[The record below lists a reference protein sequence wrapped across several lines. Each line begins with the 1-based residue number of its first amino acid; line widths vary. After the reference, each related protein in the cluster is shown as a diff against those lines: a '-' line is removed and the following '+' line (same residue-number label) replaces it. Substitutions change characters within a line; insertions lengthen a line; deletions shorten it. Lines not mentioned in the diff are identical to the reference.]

1 MDRKLHR
8 YQESQVFP
16 GFPVLGWGLWPILF
30 CLFSSSLLRLFDFQ
44 ASALDQFLGPRHLP
58 HPVLL
63 SHEAHSAQLQQ
74 PRGAFFEILE
84 PFRCLTQGLPE
95 NLAVVH
101 EKRGAD
107 SRTPLLEVG
116 FPS

>member
-8 YQESQVFP
+8 HQEPQVLP
-16 GFPVLGWGLWPILF
+16 GLHVLGRAHWPLLL
-30 CLFSSSLLRLFDFQ
+30 CLFSCPLLRHFAFQ

-74 PRGAFFEILE
+74 PRGALFEILE
-84 PFRCLTQGLPE
+84 PLRCLTHGLPE
-95 NLAVVH
+95 HFSVVH

-107 SRTPLLEVG
+107 SRTPLLEVV